1 MREFEVP
8 ATYTIP
14 EDVNVSDGVFRHA
27 ERTPGLVVFNRPDGK
42 GGWTD
47 VTAKQFAQ
55 AVTGVAKGLIATGIE
70 LGDRVAILASTQYDW
85 VVLDFAIWAA
95 GGCTVAIFDS
105 SSAEQA
111 KWILQDSAT
120 KLLVV
125 ETPKQRA
132 MIGEIESALPELK
145 ETLLLTAGVSGS
157 APGAPGGG
165 SLRNHAGPSE
175 APASDTEA
183 AAERNHAAPPLTP
196 DGYGAV
202 EEFTRRGADLDDAV
216 VHERRAQV
224 KAASPATL
232 IYTSGTTGRP
242 KGVMLSHANL
252 YAESAAD
259 RAVMPHNL
267 RPGKRSLLFLPL
279 APVFARA
286 VALAAFDAGV
296 TVAHTADWSTLVEQ
310 FGQYKPD
317 FILSVPRVFEKVFNG
332 AKQKAHDGGKGAI
345 FDAAADTAIAYSQ
358 ALDNGR
364 PGLVLKVKH
373 AVFDKLVYGKL
384 REAMGGR
391 CESAVSG
398 GGPLSPRL
406 GHFFRGVGVNIRE
419 GYGLT
424 ETTAAISVNTPQY
437 TRVGSVGRPLP
448 GHGAKVAEDGELL
461 VRGPVVFSGYWGN
474 DAATEDAFAD
484 GWFKTGDLG
493 AIDADGFIT
502 ITGRKK
508 EILVTAGG
516 KNVSP
521 AMLEDSL
528 RSNPLISQVM
538 VVGDGKPFI
547 GALITLDAEAL
558 PGWKDRHNL
567 PADTPIEKLI
577 ENPDL
582 VAEIDAAVADTNK
595 LVSHAEAIK
604 KIRILPVDW
613 TEEGGELTPK
623 MSLKRAVVMKNYA
636 ADVEAIYS

>member
-14 EDVNVSDGVFRHA
+14 EDANMSDGAFRHA

-47 VTAKQFAQ
+47 VTAAEFAKH
-55 AVTGVAKGLIATGIE
+55 VTAVAKGLIASGIE
-70 LGDRVAILASTQYDW
+70 LGDRVAILASTRYEW

-111 KWILQDSAT
+111 RWILSDSGT
-120 KLLVV
+120 KLIVV
-125 ETPKQRA
+125 ENARHRA
-132 MIGEIESALPELK
+132 TIAEIEDGLPELG
-145 ETLLLTAGVSGS
+145 EPLVIDDGAIDTLVA
-157 APGAPGGG
+157 
-165 SLRNHAGPSE
+165 
-175 APASDTEA
+175 
-183 AAERNHAAPPLTP
+183 
-196 DGYGAV
+196 
-202 EEFTRRGADLDDAV
+202 RGKDLGDEV
-216 VHERRAQV
+216 VHERRKQV
-224 KAASPATL
+224 EAASPASL

-259 RAVMPHNL
+259 RAAMPQFL
-267 RPGKRSLLFLPL
+267 KPGHRSLLFLPL
-279 APVFARA
+279 AHVFARA

-310 FGQYKPD
+310 FGEYKPD

-332 AKQKAHDGGKGAI
+332 AKQKAHDGGKGKI
-345 FDAAADTAIAYSQ
+345 FDLAADTAVEYSQ
-358 ALDNGR
+358 ALDNGG

-391 CESAVSG
+391 CKSAVSG
-398 GGPLSPRL
+398 GGPLGARL
-406 GHFFRGVGVNIRE
+406 GHFFRGIGVTIYE

-424 ETTAAISVNTPQY
+424 ESTAAVSVNTPEHLK
-437 TRVGSVGRPLP
+437 VGSVGRPLG
-448 GHGAKVAEDGELL
+448 GHAAKVADDGELL
-461 VRGPVVFSGYWGN
+461 LRGPVVFAGYWN
-474 DAATEDAFAD
+474 NPTATEDAFDD

-493 AIDADGFIT
+493 AIDEQGFIT

-508 EILVTAGG
+508 EIIVTAGG

-528 RSNPLISQVM
+528 RSHPLISQVM
-538 VVGDGKPFI
+538 VVGDGKPFV
-547 GALITLDAEAL
+547 GALITLDPEAL
-558 PGWKDRHNL
+558 PGWKTRNNV
-567 PADTPIEKLI
+567 PEDTPIEKLI
-577 ENPDL
+577 ELPEL
-582 VAEIDAAVADTNK
+582 TAEIDKAVKDTNK

-604 KIRILPVDW
+604 KTRILPVDW
-613 TEEGGELTPK
+613 TEESGELTPK
-623 MSLKRAVVMKNYA
+623 MSLKRNVVMKNYA
-636 ADVEAIYS
+636 DEVEAIYG